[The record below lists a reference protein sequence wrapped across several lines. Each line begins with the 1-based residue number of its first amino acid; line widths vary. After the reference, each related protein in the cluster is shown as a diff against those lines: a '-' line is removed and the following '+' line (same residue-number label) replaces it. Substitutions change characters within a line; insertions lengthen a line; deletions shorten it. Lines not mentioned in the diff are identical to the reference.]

1 MLAISRTRGEALRV
15 GDDITI
21 VVIRVSPTRVVLG
34 IDAPQS
40 VRVMRSELLESA
52 TTQGANDAERS

>member
-40 VRVMRSELLESA
+40 VRVMRSELLEPA
-52 TTQGANDAERS
+52 VKEQPNAHD